1 MLMCGRTI
9 RMLNNISSAK
19 DLLARTLTQNEGVSN
34 VVSLTASAAAGRNID
49 RNVLIDQFDISQEAL
64 KIFERENDIKKFT
77 NLAKSDPEN
86 LSHNKYVEDLFKK
99 GIKDP
104 YEDDILSELVNNS
117 KLWDDLAM

>member
-1 MLMCGRTI
+1 
-9 RMLNNISSAK
+9 MLNNVSSAK
-19 DLLARTLTQNEGVSN
+19 DLLARTLTQNDAVSN

-77 NLAKSDPEN
+77 DLAKSDPDN

-104 YEDDILSELVNNS
+104 YEDDVLSELVNNS
-117 KLWDDLAM
+117 RLWDDLAM